1 MAQTT
6 KNEITLELISQQKAE
21 VLKKIRSHQSTISSS
36 TKQLFAPLNPVTR
49 QSNGLM
55 RAFNTG
61 MVMFDGLMIG
71 LKIFK
76 GIRKIFR

>member
-1 MAQTT
+1 MTRPT

-21 VLKKIRSHQSTISSS
+21 VLKKIRSHQNTITSS
-36 TKQLFAPLNPVTR
+36 TKQLFAPLKPVTR
-49 QSNGLM
+49 QSNGIM
-55 RAFNTG
+55 KAFNTG

>member
-1 MAQTT
+1 MTQPT

-21 VLKKIRSHQSTISSS
+21 VLKKIRAHQSTISSS
-36 TKQLFAPLNPVTR
+36 TKQLFAPLNPSTR
-49 QSNGLM
+49 QSNGIM

-61 MVMFDGLMIG
+61 MVMFDGLVIG